1 MPKKKSKSSN
11 SSPFVIILA
20 VVAVLVTYCTRKFTS
35 EKEKDIP
42 KKTAHKKTSTAK
54 KKPPL
59 LYEDFETDGPVK
71 ENYNTET
78 ITLSSGSW
86 TLKDAVIGAKDEDH
100 KQGSQALRIRGGGSA
115 TMNFD
120 VNVSGTVTVTLK
132 HAAYGTDA
140 GGNWELW
147 ASVNKG
153 QRFLQVGN
161 AVKTSSPTLQTSTFT
176 ISTEKTV
183 RLQIRNPDKDNGRI
197 NFDALTVV
205 FSSNATTS
213 PDAGSGSKGAS
224 TGNEVAGD
232 NDNILLGNPSN
243 AQAAL
248 VMPDNYLMDK
258 GYYKLSYNRERGGP
272 NWVSWHVGSD
282 DLGPMSRANDFRP
295 DADMPDNWYQVTQS
309 SYIGSGFDRGHN
321 CPSGDRTFSRD
332 ANEATFLMTNMIPQA
347 PMHNQ
352 HLWANLENY
361 TRSLVKDGNEVYIIM
376 GSYGSGGM
384 GSKGLRKKIDRDN
397 ITVPDHIWKVIV
409 VIPEGNNDLKRINK
423 NTRIIAVNTPNK
435 NDVSPK
441 WNAYLTSVDE
451 IEKATNLK
459 LLSKLPESVRAEL
472 VKKIDSG
479 D

>member
-11 SSPFVIILA
+11 SSSLVIILA
-20 VVAVLVTYCTRKFTS
+20 IIAFVVTYCTRKFTADKA
-35 EKEKDIP
+35 KEIP
-42 KKTAHKKTSTAK
+42 KKTAHKKTSSGK
-54 KKPPL
+54 KKTEL
-59 LYEDFETDGPVK
+59 LRENFETDGPVK
-71 ENYNTET
+71 ENYNSET
-78 ITLSSGSW
+78 ITLPSGSW
-86 TLKDAVIGAKDEDH
+86 TLKDAVIGGKAEDH
-100 KQGSQALRIRGGGSA
+100 KQGNYALRIRGGGSA

-153 QRFLQVGN
+153 QRFLQIGN
-161 AVKTSSPTLQTSTFT
+161 AVKTSSATLQTSTFT
-176 ISTEKTV
+176 ISTEKTL
-183 RLQIRNPDKDNGRI
+183 RLQIRNADKDNGRI
-197 NFDALTVV
+197 NFDALSVV
-205 FSSNATTS
+205 FSSSSIES
-213 PDAGSGSKGAS
+213 PAGTGGNKGN
-224 TGNEVAGD
+224 TGNEVTGD
-232 NDNILLGNPSN
+232 NDNILLGNPSD
-243 AQAAL
+243 AQQAL
-248 VMPDNYLMDK
+248 VMPNNYLMDK
-258 GYYKLSYNRERGGP
+258 GYYKLSYNRDRGTP

-295 DADMPDNWYQVTQS
+295 DADLPDNWYQVSQS

-361 TRSLVKDGNEVYIIM
+361 TRDLVKDGNEVYIIM
-376 GSYGSGGM
+376 GSYGVGGY
-384 GSKGLRKKIDRDN
+384 GAKGLRKKIDRDN

-409 VIPEGNNDLKRINK
+409 VIPEGNNDLKRITK

-435 NDVSPK
+435 NDVSTK
-441 WNAYLTSVDE
+441 WNAYLTSIEE

-459 LLSKLPESVRAEL
+459 LLSKLPAAVRTEL